1 MTTPTTKTSKKL
13 VHHPSSVLDDLC
25 AFDLTHDAWVQF
37 DEHLTEQI
45 RRFEESHRD
54 HFTPKAI
61 RQSLG
66 R

>member
-1 MTTPTTKTSKKL
+1 MTTPTTRTAPNL
-13 VHHPSSVLDDLC
+13 IHHPSSVLDDLC
-25 AFDLTHDAWVQF
+25 AFDLTNDAWAQF

-45 RRFEESHRD
+45 RQFEESHRTY
-54 HFTPKAI
+54 FTPQAV

>member
-1 MTTPTTKTSKKL
+1 MLTPTTKTTRTL

-25 AFDLTHDAWVQF
+25 AFDLTNEAWARF
-37 DEHLTEQI
+37 DENLTGQI
-45 RRFEESHRD
+45 RKFEEAHRD